1 MKKLFK
7 ALIVLEDGKIFK
19 GLSTKKINCI
29 GEIVFTTSMTGYQK
43 ALTDPSYRDQILVM
57 TYPIQGNYGTNKTLD
72 ESNSIQVKGFI
83 IKELTDLPSHWQS
96 QQTLKSF
103 LDKQKIPFITDVDTR
118 ALTRHLRKRGTMM
131 GSISSESDVS
141 KILKKIKSHPKYG
154 SEDIVSQVSTTKIF
168 KYSGNKKNENRII
181 IIDLGVKNNIKRIL
195 KKLGCEVIVMPHT
208 SNYEEIIKLS
218 PQGIILSPG
227 PGDPMKIINLSDVIK
242 KLSKKYPI
250 LGICLG
256 HQLLG
261 LAYGAKSY
269 KLPYGNRGS
278 NHPVIDQK
286 TNKVFITSQNHG
298 YAINQTG
305 LDKNMTVAQVNLN
318 DGHIEALKHKKLP
331 VSSIQYHPEASPGP
345 KDTEFIFNNFLN
357 EINEFKE
364 KNK

>member
-7 ALIVLEDGKIFK
+7 ASIVLEDGKIFK

-57 TYPIQGNYGTNKTLD
+57 TYPIQGNYGTNDTLN
-72 ESNSIQVKGFI
+72 ESDRIQVKGFI
-83 IKELTDLPSHWQS
+83 IKELTELPSHWQS
-96 QQTLKSF
+96 QQTLKLF
-103 LDKQKIPFITDVDTR
+103 LDKQKIPFITGVDTR
-118 ALTRHLRKRGTMM
+118 ALTRHLRKKGTMM
-131 GSISSESDVS
+131 GSISSENDIN
-141 KILKKIKSHPKYG
+141 KILKKIKSYPKYG
-154 SEDIVSQVSTTKIF
+154 SEDIVSQVSTPKIF
-168 KYSGNKKNENRII
+168 NYSPTKKNQKRII

-208 SNYEEIIKLS
+208 SNYDEIVKLS

-227 PGDPMKIINLSDVIK
+227 PGDPMKIIDLSELIK
-242 KLSKKYPI
+242 KLSKEYPM

-305 LDKNMTVAQVNLN
+305 LDKNMIVAQVNLN

-345 KDTEFIFNNFLN
+345 KDTEFIFNNFLI
-357 EINEFKE
+357 EINGFKE
-364 KNK
+364 KK